1 MGASPWALFATVFC
15 GALLLRTAYDGTF
28 TSDRESSQYLLV
40 QNPPA
45 RRLSS
50 SLPFACVRGSS
61 ASSFSSSSVSGV
73 RSMYRTLQPNGNFL
87 VALLDAALNSPSTQ
101 TATAAVPMIDYVKT
115 LLYVSGTFFA
125 IGFLSIFGWCS
136 YCCFTGCCKK
146 VKADNDDE
154 FDKLQEKACYVRGPI
169 VVCMVSAVFIIA
181 LSCLGLAYES
191 DMNQS
196 VEDVQCSLVYTF
208 DDVLNGNI
216 PDSPWPG
223 IDQFNVLLT
232 NISTQAAVAGPV
244 MTDVLANAT
253 FVTTGYAGI
262 VNALYALQAAVNS
275 TSTFSFDYSG
285 TDTPMTRSCALCTS
299 INSDMST
306 VISEVDGKL
315 LNASNAMKDAREFGL
330 SNIAGAVSTIQSSV
344 SSAQSISSS
353 AKDALS
359 GSRDEMVDYLNLANE
374 YAFQYRRYAFV
385 PLLAIFLYL
394 GTITVI
400 ALFGHAIYKVNRMR
414 VFMNCSWCWGSF
426 MLILACLCTGVYLIV
441 SLIATDVCGLFST
454 VISPTGLSVYATF
467 INSGVSTDV
476 ASRCLFGDGDLVSAL
491 NLNSSLYFGP
501 SMTSDLDYITT
512 SPVSSS
518 SFSFSSYTSL
528 ANQINTATPA
538 TFGASD
544 SDITAAFSALNAL
557 TVCLSSSDIQ
567 ATSTNNSCHI
577 DDLWVTS
584 NTDCGTRTQPTAGTT
599 FDGTS
604 ACLNIH
610 DWVSTQVTNRY
621 NLELSAYPSVLDQI
635 QSAWHTTAGLVGL
648 KAEMTTAIANWQ
660 SKVTAVNTLL
670 ASYQTDLTSLQSV
683 LSGVVKSTTDNLLS
697 CVNKVMNSTNCAFI
711 GNNYNQFYTGVCDRM
726 VPDLLLVSL
735 CLALSCLCNV
745 ALTLCAVVLVRRLK
759 IERSLQVAPL
769 SSSPKG
775 SKSGST
781 SPRMMKTNTFTNLT
795 PQVAFGED
803 PTGNPGPSSL
813 YKRQGSSRTT
823 QETNS
828 HTNTPMNRSGG
839 NFDWSQ
845 SQNSLQQQMYPIHEV
860 NSRPNTA
867 QMPSNAY
874 GLYSNAPA
882 PAQEF
887 AVMTDAAG
895 NPQSIVTITTT
906 PIHQSTGSYPDP
918 SPSHFQQYPLHA
930 VSPSNAEYVNQLN
943 SVAQELNPSMSPS
956 SGH

>member
-28 TSDRESSQYLLV
+28 TSSRASSEYLLV
-40 QNPPA
+40 QSSPA

-50 SLPFACVRGSS
+50 SLPFTCVRGSA

-73 RSMYRTLQPNGNFL
+73 RSVYSTLQPNGNFL
-87 VALLDAALNSPSTQ
+87 VALLDAALTSPSTQ
-101 TATAAVPMIDYVKT
+101 TATAAIPMIDYVKT
-115 LLYVSGTFFA
+115 LLYVSGSFFVIA
-125 IGFLSIFGWCS
+125 FLSIFGWCS

-169 VVCMVSAVFIIA
+169 VVCMVSAVFIIT

-196 VEDVQCSLVYTF
+196 VEDVQCSLVYIF

-216 PDSPWPG
+216 PNSPWPG
-223 IDQFNVLLT
+223 IDQFNVLLA
-232 NISTQAAVAGPV
+232 NISTQAAVAAPV
-244 MTDVLANAT
+244 MTNVLSNAT
-253 FVTTGYAGI
+253 FVTTGFAGI
-262 VNALYALQAAVNS
+262 VNALYALQAAINS
-275 TSTFSFDYSG
+275 TTTFSYDYSG
-285 TDTPMTRSCALCTS
+285 TDTPMTRSCALCTN

-306 VISEVDGKL
+306 VISDVNGKL

-344 SSAQSISSS
+344 SSAQSISVS
-353 AKDALS
+353 AKGSLAD
-359 GSRDEMVDYLNLANE
+359 SRDEMVQYLNLANE

-385 PLLAIFLYL
+385 PLLAIFLYI

-400 ALFGHAIYKVNRMR
+400 AVFGHAIYKVNRMR
-414 VFMNCSWCWGSF
+414 VFLNCSWCWGSF

-454 VISPTGLSVYATF
+454 VISPTGLTVYSTF

-476 ASRCLFGDGDLVSAL
+476 ASRCMFGDGDLVSAL
-491 NLNSSLYFGP
+491 NLNSSLSFGP
-501 SMTSDLDYITT
+501 SMTSDLDYIVSSPVTT
-512 SPVSSS
+512 S
-518 SFSFSSYTSL
+518 SFTFSSYTSL
-528 ANQINTATPA
+528 ESQINTATPA

-544 SDITAAFSALNAL
+544 SDITAALTALNAL
-557 TVCLSSSDIQ
+557 TICSSTSDTQ
-567 ATSTNNSCHI
+567 ATSTNGFCHS
-577 DDLWVTS
+577 DDQWV
-584 NTDCGTRTQPTAGTT
+584 NANADCGGGRTLRPAGTGP
-599 FDGTS
+599 DGTPS
-604 ACLNIH
+604 CLNIH
-610 DWVSTQVTNRY
+610 DWLSSQVTNRY
-621 NLELSAYPSVLDQI
+621 TTLNTWPTVKDQV
-635 QSAWHTTAGLVGL
+635 QSLWHTAAGLTGL
-648 KAEMTTAIANWQ
+648 KAQMTTAIANWQ
-660 SKVTAVNTLL
+660 SKVTTVNTLL

-711 GNNYNQFYTGVCDRM
+711 GNDYNQFYTGVCDRM

-759 IERSLQVAPL
+759 IERSLQVAPAP
-769 SSSPKG
+769 SSPKG
-775 SKSGST
+775 NKSASS
-781 SPRMMKTNTFTNLT
+781 SPRMIKTNTFTNLT

-803 PTGNPGPSSL
+803 PNGNSSHASL

-828 HTNTPMNRSGG
+828 HNTTPMNRSGN
-839 NFDWSQ
+839 NFDWNQ
-845 SQNSLQQQMYPIHEV
+845 SQNSMQPMYPIHEV

-867 QMPSNAY
+867 QTMPNNGY
-874 GLYSNAPA
+874 GMYSNA

-906 PIHQSTGSYPDP
+906 PIHQSSHPDP
-918 SPSHFQQYPLHA
+918 SPSHFQQYPVHA
-930 VSPSNAEYVNQLN
+930 VSPPNAEYVNQLN

-956 SGH
+956 SGY